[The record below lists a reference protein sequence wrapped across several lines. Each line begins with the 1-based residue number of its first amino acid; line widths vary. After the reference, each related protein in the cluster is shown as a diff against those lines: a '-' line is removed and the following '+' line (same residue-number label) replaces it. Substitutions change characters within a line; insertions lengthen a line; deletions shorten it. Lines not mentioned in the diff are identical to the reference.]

1 MSGDTAKLATTP
13 QQIPPKR
20 RHRGGSG
27 TLWVIVVLLASSG
40 LIRIGDGAGQAFAA
54 ATAPQEAE
62 AVATCEPAPNAG
74 ALLDELR
81 RRESVLATREA
92 ALESRAQTVTL
103 AQSQLELK
111 LAELVAAED
120 RLAATLARTDG
131 AAEGDVA
138 RLVTV
143 YENMKPK
150 EAAAVFSE
158 MAPEFAAGFLARMR
172 PDAAALVFAG
182 LEPKAAYAISVLIA
196 GRNAAAPVQ

>member
-1 MSGDTAKLATTP
+1 MSDAPARQAAIARP
-13 QQIPPKR
+13 APPKR
-20 RHRGGSG
+20 RRRGGPG

-40 LIRIGDGAGQAFAA
+40 LIRIGENTGRAFAA
-54 ATAPQEAE
+54 SGAPHEAE
-62 AVATCEPAPNAG
+62 AVATCEPAPDAG
-74 ALLDELR
+74 ALLNELR

-92 ALESRAQTVTL
+92 ALESRAQTVAL
-103 AQSQLELK
+103 AHSQLELK

-120 RLAATLARTDG
+120 RLAATLAMTDG

-158 MAPEFAAGFLARMR
+158 MAPEFAAEFLARMR

-182 LEPKAAYAISVLIA
+182 LEPKSAYAISVLIA
-196 GRNAAAPVQ
+196 GRNATAPVQ